1 MTQVSIANFLF
12 SPEFRQ
18 NPFPIYQELLRDE
31 HAVSLVP
38 MGEPSHT
45 WTQTIVSRHEHV
57 SALLRDPRLVRE
69 NPHNTWTPPENWREW
84 FAMIN
89 NWMLFRDPPAHTRLR
104 GLVNKAFTPQA
115 VAQLRGSIEAT
126 ANELLDGITNRS
138 DQNRNRDV
146 DLISQY
152 AFELPVLVIA
162 NLLGVPA
169 QDRGRFHEWS
179 RVLAEA
185 IDFNDNGTVLE
196 QASQAAREMHD
207 YLLGLIA
214 QKRTNPTNDI
224 LTSLVQA
231 EDNGDRLST
240 DELIATCA
248 LLLFAGHETTVNL
261 IGNGTLALLQHPD
274 QLDLLRRKPALLPN
288 AIEEMLRY
296 NGPVQATARMLAEE
310 IQIDGITL
318 PAWSEVTLLLG
329 AANHD
334 PRQFAEPER
343 FDITRNDIKHLTF
356 GGGIH
361 YCVGAPL
368 ARLEGQIGIG
378 ALLHRSADLRLR
390 TDEPLEWR
398 GLMVLRGLNALPVTI

>member
-1 MTQVSIANFLF
+1 MSQLQTVSANFIF

-18 NPFPIYQELLRDE
+18 NPFPFYQDLLRDDN
-31 HAVSLVP
+31 AVSLVP

-45 WTQTIVSRHEHV
+45 WTQAIVSRHEHV

-89 NWMLFRDPPAHTRLR
+89 NWMLFRDPPVHTRLR

-115 VAQLRGSIEAT
+115 VAQLRGSIENT
-126 ANELLDGITNRS
+126 AKELLDGITNQP
-138 DQNRNRDV
+138 DRNV
-146 DLISQY
+146 DLVSQY

-185 IDFNDNGTVLE
+185 IDFNDNGSVLD
-196 QASQAAREMHD
+196 QASQAAREMND

-214 QKRTNPTNDI
+214 QKRTHPTNDI

-240 DELIATCA
+240 EELIATCA

-288 AIEEMLRY
+288 AIEEMLRF
-296 NGPVQATARMLAEE
+296 NGPVQATARLLAEDVQVGE
-310 IQIDGITL
+310 ATL
-318 PAWSEVTLLLG
+318 PAQSEVTLMLG

-334 PRQFAEPER
+334 PRQFVDPER
-343 FDITRNDIKHLTF
+343 FDITRSDIKHLTF

-378 ALLHRSADLRLR
+378 ALLHRSPNLRLR

-398 GLMVLRGLNALPVTI
+398 GLMVLRGLKALPVII

>member
-1 MTQVSIANFLF
+1 MTQTQTQTQIANFLF
-12 SPEFRQ
+12 SPSFRQ
-18 NPFPIYQELLRDE
+18 NPFPIYQELLRAE
-31 HAVSLVP
+31 QAVSFVP
-38 MGEPSHT
+38 MGEPPHT
-45 WTQTIVSRHEHV
+45 WTQILVSRYEPV
-57 SALLRDPRLVRE
+57 AALLRDPRLVRE

-126 ANELLDGITNRS
+126 ANELLDGIAGT
-138 DQNRNRDV
+138 RDI
-146 DLISQY
+146 DLVSQY

-169 QDRGRFHEWS
+169 QDRGRFHDWS

-185 IDFNDNGTVLE
+185 IDFNDNNAVLN
-196 QASQAAREMHD
+196 QASQAARELHE
-207 YLLGLIA
+207 YLLDLIA
-214 QKRTNPTNDI
+214 QKRTRPTNDI

-296 NGPVQATARMLAEE
+296 NGPVQATARLLAEPIE
-310 IQIDGITL
+310 VGGITL

-334 PRQFAEPER
+334 ARQFAEPER
-343 FDITRNDIKHLTF
+343 FDITRSDIKHLTF

-378 ALLHRSADLRLR
+378 ALLHRFSKLQLR

-398 GLMVLRGLNALPVTI
+398 GLMILRGLKALPVRI